1 MEDFLG
7 LLFFLFF
14 FFVLPALQKRKADQ
28 RKRNERP
35 AADEMLT
42 EPATRTPTRPPT
54 ARPRPTAAESRTG
67 TETRRGVPEK
77 ETPFQEALRQI
88 REALEEAQQQQTP
101 EPEPPPRAPTRVP
114 AAVSRPDPH
123 PSPLPA
129 PPPIRLD
136 RRTGFEHERH
146 GFGRENPLSE
156 EAFERRPAFSV
167 APRTR
172 KPDFDPH
179 GLRPEPARSAPTRT
193 TPRTLLDKLR
203 RPQTA
208 RDALVLAEVLGPP
221 KGRSRRR

>member
-28 RKRNERP
+28 RKQQERP
-35 AADEMLT
+35 AEFEVLT
-42 EPATRTPTRPPT
+42 EPPPRSPTRTPTE
-54 ARPRPTAAESRTG
+54 RPRPTASEARKGS
-67 TETRRGVPEK
+67 PEK

-88 REALEEAQQQQTP
+88 REALEEAQQEQTRAQ
-101 EPEPPPRAPTRVP
+101 EPERVALPRTPTRVP
-114 AAVSRPDPH
+114 TPARPPDPH

-129 PPPIRLD
+129 PPPIRFD
-136 RRTGFEHERH
+136 RPGGFEHERH

-156 EAFERRPAFSV
+156 EAFERRPAFST

-172 KPDFDPH
+172 KPAFDPH
-179 GLRPEPARSAPTRT
+179 GLRPEPTRAAPTRT
-193 TPRTLLDKLR
+193 TPRTLLGKLR
-203 RPQTA
+203 RPETA

-221 KGRSRRR
+221 KGRRR